1 MPKPPLWS
9 PRLLFATNHPV
20 EVLTVGLLRPTLRR
34 KMITSRLPTLRRW
47 GLWLSLASALVCVAQ
62 DPTLVPL
69 PKPRTEGGKPLMQA
83 LKERKSTREFAP
95 QPLLEQQFSDLL
107 WAAFGVNRPDGHR
120 TAPSTMN
127 LRCIDLYVGTADG
140 LFLFDADAHALKPVL
155 KDDIR
160 SATTGQAELRVA
172 PVALVF
178 VADHA
183 RMEKVAPAER
193 EFYAAADTGYIS
205 QNIYL
210 FCASEGLA
218 TVVHAVNPSAL
229 AKAMKLGDDKRV
241 ILAQSVGY
249 PKTP

>member
-1 MPKPPLWS
+1 MS
-9 PRLLFATNHPV
+9 AS
-20 EVLTVGLLRPTLRR
+20 LTT
-34 KMITSRLPTLRRW
+34 RRW
-47 GLWLSLASALVCVAQ
+47 AVCLALAWSIGLYAQ
-62 DPTLVPL
+62 DVAPSPL
-69 PKPRTEGGKPLMQA
+69 PKPRTEGGMPLLQA
-83 LKERKSTREFAP
+83 LKERRSTRAFSP
-95 QPLLEQQFSDLL
+95 RTLPDQLLSDLL

-127 LRCIDLYVGTADG
+127 LRGIDLYVATTNG
-140 LFLFDADAHALKPVL
+140 LFRFDAEAHALKPVL
-155 KDDIR
+155 KEDIR
-160 SATTGQAELRVA
+160 PATTGQAELREA
-172 PVALVF
+172 PVALIF

-218 TVVHAVNPSAL
+218 TVVHATGRAGL
-229 AKAMKLGDDKRV
+229 ATAMKLRDDQKV

-249 PKTP
+249 PKTADSPIK

>member
-1 MPKPPLWS
+1 MNL
-9 PRLLFATNHPV
+9 RLRDGMNGSR
-20 EVLTVGLLRPTLRR
+20 VGALRR
-34 KMITSRLPTLRRW
+34 L
-47 GLWLSLASALVCVAQ
+47 GLGLALASAAVSFAQ
-62 DPTLVPL
+62 DQAVIPL
-69 PKPRTEGGKPLMQA
+69 PKPRTEGGRPLMQA

-95 QPLLEQQFSDLL
+95 RPLTEQQLSDLL

-127 LRCIDLYVGTADG
+127 LRCLDLYVGTADG
-140 LFLFDADAHALKPVL
+140 LFLFDADAHVLKRVL

-160 SATTGQAELRVA
+160 ATTTGQAELREA
-172 PVALVF
+172 PVALIF

-183 RMEKVAPAER
+183 RMAKVAPAER

-205 QNIYL
+205 QNVYL

-218 TVVHAVNPSAL
+218 TVVHAVDRPAL
-229 AKAMKLGDDKRV
+229 AKTMKLGDDKSV

-249 PKTP
+249 PKP